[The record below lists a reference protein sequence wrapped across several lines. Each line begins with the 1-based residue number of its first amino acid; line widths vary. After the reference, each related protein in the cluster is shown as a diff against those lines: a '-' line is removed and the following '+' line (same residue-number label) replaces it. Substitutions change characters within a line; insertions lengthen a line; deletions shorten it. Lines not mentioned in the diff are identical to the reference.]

1 MLETTPLDA
10 LIVEQAADALIYCDA
25 AGIIRRWNHAAER
38 LFGYGAAEA
47 LGQSLDLIIPEH
59 LRAAHWRGF
68 NAAVS
73 KGSVRS
79 LGRPSITRALGRDGR
94 KLYAE
99 ISFAMII
106 DASGEVLGS
115 VAIAR
120 QVAMPERTGT

>member
-10 LIVEQAADALIYCDA
+10 LNVEQAADALIYCDA

-38 LFGYGAAEA
+38 LFGYGADEA

-73 KGSVRS
+73 RGGARS

>member
-1 MLETTPLDA
+1 MPETTSLDA

-38 LFGYGAAEA
+38 LFGYGADEA

-73 KGSVRS
+73 RGGVRS

-99 ISFAMII
+99 ISFALVIEV
-106 DASGEVLGS
+106 SGKVLGS
-115 VAIAR
+115 VAMAR

>member
-1 MLETTPLDA
+1 MPESTSLDA

-38 LFGYGAAEA
+38 LFGYGADEA

-79 LGRPSITRALGRDGR
+79 LGRLGVTRALGRGGC

-99 ISFAMII
+99 ISFAMVI

-115 VAIAR
+115 VAMAR